1 MDKIKNKN
9 IILINKPLNW
19 TSNDVVQK
27 VKSIIKPKKIGHG
40 GTLDPLASGLL
51 VLGVNEA
58 TKELQNYLDGTKTY
72 IAEIIFG
79 FSTDTYDM
87 EGQKK
92 SFSDFIPSLNQIIE
106 VLEKLKSNY
115 DQIPPIYSAI
125 KINGK
130 KAYELARC
138 NKNVELK
145 SKNVKIYNYKI
156 ITFSE
161 NILKIELE
169 VSKGFYIRS
178 LAFDLGKLTNSAS
191 TLYSLVRTKIGNLF
205 LENAIEIKDI
215 YDYWNK
221 R

>member
-58 TKELQNYLDGTKTY
+58 TKELQNFLDGTKTY

-130 KAYELARC
+130 KAYELARS

-221 R
+221 H

>member
-87 EGQKK
+87 EGQKT

-130 KAYELARC
+130 KAYELARS

>member
-1 MDKIKNKN
+1 MNKINNKN
-9 IILINKPLNW
+9 IILVNKPLNW

-51 VLGVNEA
+51 VLGINEA
-58 TKELQNYLDGTKTY
+58 TKQLQSYLEGTKTY

-87 EGQKK
+87 EGVKLN
-92 SFSDFIPSLNQIIE
+92 FTDNTPSENEIIE
-106 VLEKLKSNY
+106 TLEKLKKEY
-115 DQIPPIYSAI
+115 KQIPPIYSAI

-130 KAYELARC
+130 KSYEIARE
-138 NKNVELK
+138 NKEVILNPRD
-145 SKNVKIYNYKI
+145 VKIYNYQI
-156 ITFSE
+156 ISFKN

-178 LAFDLGKLTNSAS
+178 LAFDIGKMNNSSS
-191 TLYSLVRTKIGNLF
+191 TLYSLVRTKIGNLL
-205 LENAIEIKDI
+205 LEDAIGVEEI
-215 YDYWNK
+215 
-221 R
+221 